1 MAKSD
6 RIWMEPWF
14 VLEIFTILNL
24 GFLTFDIYLAHSTN
38 HFRKSAEYIPL
49 FFSACA
55 PLILAAV
62 LLLRNRW
69 PLAWKSLG
77 YLVGVCAVLIGI
89 AGVIFHLDSA
99 FFYERTIK
107 SLTYSAPFAA
117 PLAYTGL
124 GFLVLLNRM
133 VDSQKKE
140 WAQWVLFFALGGFVG
155 NFIFSLVDHAEN
167 GFFNRIEW
175 VPVVASAFAVGFL
188 MTPLLMNV
196 TRKFLLICG
205 LLLSLEIAV
214 GTWGFILHCLS
225 NLHGPSIHAFDNFI
239 YGAPP
244 FAPLLFP
251 NLAILGLI
259 ALWRLLAPPFPTD
272 SISA

>member
-1 MAKSD
+1 MAKSN
-6 RIWMEPWF
+6 RGWMEPRL
-14 VLEIFTILNL
+14 VLEIFVILNL
-24 GFLTFDIYLAHSTN
+24 GFLTFDSYLAHSTN
-38 HFRKSAEYIPL
+38 QFRKLAEYIPL

-55 PLILAAV
+55 PFVLAAA
-62 LLLRNRW
+62 LFFRRRW
-69 PLAWKSLG
+69 FAAWKIAG
-77 YLVGVCAVLIGI
+77 YLVGISAVVIGI
-89 AGVIFHLDSA
+89 AGAILHLDSA

-133 VDSQKKE
+133 VNSGKKE
-140 WAQWVLFFALGGFVG
+140 WAQWVLFFTLGGFIG

-167 GFFNRIEW
+167 GFFNRVEW

-188 MTPLLMNV
+188 ITPLLVNV
-196 TRKFLLICG
+196 SRKFLLVCG
-205 LLLSLEIAV
+205 ALLGIEIVV
-214 GTWGFILHCLS
+214 GTWGFVLHCLN

-251 NLAILGLI
+251 NLSILGLI
-259 ALWRLLAPPFPTD
+259 ALWRLLAPQPSD
-272 SISA
+272 SAA